1 MTLCTNKQP
10 SSVVLY
16 TLSINGLEP
25 DLPLW
30 SHWMDARR
38 IEKASRFRRIEDRAL
53 CIGAGLLLAFAL
65 TKHCPSVVIPPDVS
79 VDHNGKPYLPGMQHF
94 HFNISHSGSWVVC
107 AVSNKP
113 LGVDIEQS
121 GQEMSAIV
129 KTVYTSTEQKYL
141 NSLPQGQQNQAA
153 LEQWVLKESFMKALG
168 AGFALPMQEFT
179 VMPGPPAWVKHEDRI
194 FRGITLCPF
203 PDTEYRCALTVCG
216 APGLPEY
223 DIVPIEI
230 DSIVEAF
237 GKQ

>member
-1 MTLCTNKQP
+1 MTLCTSEQ
-10 SSVVLY
+10 SSRVVLY

-79 VDHNGKPYLPGMQHF
+79 VDHSGKPYLPGMQHF

-107 AVSNKP
+107 AVGNNP

-129 KTVYTSTEQKYL
+129 KSVCTCTEQKYL
-141 NSLPQGQQNQAA
+141 DSLPQGQQNQAA
-153 LEQWVLKESFMKALG
+153 LEQWVLKESFMKAQG

-179 VMPGPPAWVKHEDRI
+179 VIPGPPAWVKHRDRI
-194 FRGITLCPF
+194 FYGITLCPF
-203 PDTEYRCALTVCG
+203 PDTEYRCALTV
-216 APGLPEY
+216 Y
-223 DIVPIEI
+223 DALRPPVYTVVQLEVGML
-230 DSIVEAF
+230 VEAF